1 LGEKTQC
8 LQGGKQHQHQAMAQD
23 DCILLRDRGLFPGT
37 ARRKKMNAWPDAA
50 RPGEP
55 ADTARAWHWLA
66 RLDDGGQ
73 APMPMGWNA
82 AARQWFAWDGTA
94 LAPAEAARRFRYLGP
109 ALTPIEVA
117 AEAAQA
123 EPAETTPPIP
133 ADMVLRRDAI
143 RNHLLIFV
151 GSVVA
156 TLFVAEKIVQWRG

>member
-1 LGEKTQC
+1 
-8 LQGGKQHQHQAMAQD
+8 
-23 DCILLRDRGLFPGT
+23 
-37 ARRKKMNAWPDAA
+37 MNAWPDAA

-156 TLFVAEKIVQWRG
+156 TLFLAETIVHWRGQ

>member
-1 LGEKTQC
+1 
-8 LQGGKQHQHQAMAQD
+8 
-23 DCILLRDRGLFPGT
+23 
-37 ARRKKMNAWPDAA
+37 MNAWPDAA

-73 APMPMGWNA
+73 APVPLGWNPA
-82 AARQWFAWDGTA
+82 VRQWLSWDGSS

-109 ALTPIEVA
+109 ALTPAEVA
-117 AEAAQA
+117 TETAQA
-123 EPAETTPPIP
+123 EAVAPLPAQPI
-133 ADMVLRRDAI
+133 DMVPKRDAI

-156 TLFVAEKIVQWRG
+156 TLFLAEKIVQWRG